1 MKWFDAFRAHAAMRW
16 SMAGGTVIALACA
29 SGGCQVPR
37 GSWVSSTRHAEILV
51 QDQNWVW
58 LEFSGMVGTVV
69 TADESGLM
77 YLLRHGPPSRYHR
90 ARYDPTVPSNRITV
104 ELPGSMPF
112 TNGYIAT
119 TRSRLWVLGLN
130 GDVGHVSK
138 AINNEP
144 FTALGNVFVVNSMG
158 PGSVWGVHVDGREF
172 FFSTASYA
180 EARIWAVDTTSG
192 SLVARLVTTFPT
204 PTPNLVSIT
213 RGRDGKLLAM
223 SYDGLYEIDTW
234 SGARVWRASRPLDP
248 DFSNPQGYGF
258 IVLAYDPWTDVV
270 AVGPAWHV
278 DITNIYS
285 LRLSGSGPFT
295 PAYYFPFF
303 SGLGSLANASESP
316 FEYLGKGCLNGLGRE
331 PRMGWRGL
339 PRQGQSFTLELRAAE
354 PNGLAIFWLGVSDT
368 QWPGLG
374 PLPFDAGIL
383 GAPGCRLYASN
394 EASYLVPVD
403 GVGEAR
409 LAIPV
414 PLNPAVY
421 GFEVY
426 AQTASTSG
434 GNVLGFAASDAL
446 VIRLR

>member
-1 MKWFDAFRAHAAMRW
+1 
-16 SMAGGTVIALACA
+16 MAGVTVIALACA
-29 SGGCQVPR
+29 PGGCQVPR
-37 GSWVSSTRHAEILV
+37 GSWVSSTRQTEIIV
-51 QDQNWVW
+51 QDQSWVSFD
-58 LEFSGMVGTVV
+58 FSGMVGTVV
-69 TADESGLM
+69 TADEAGLI

-90 ARYDPTVPSNRITV
+90 ARYDPTVPSNRIAV

-112 TNGYIAT
+112 ANGYIAA
-119 TRSRLWVLGLN
+119 TRSKLWVLGLN

-138 AINNEP
+138 AINGAA
-144 FTALGNVFVVNSMG
+144 FTAVGNVFAQNALGSGVVS
-158 PGSVWGVHVDGREF
+158 SVFVDGRDLF
-172 FFSTASYA
+172 FTTGTALTRFSTDP
-180 EARIWAVDTTSG
+180 ARLWALDTTG
-192 SLVARLVTTFPT
+192 NGAVARLVTTFALPA
-204 PTPNLVSIT
+204 PNLVQVT
-213 RGRDGKLLAM
+213 RGRDGNLVVM
-223 SYDGLYEIDTW
+223 GYDGLYEVDPRN
-234 SGARVWRASRPLDP
+234 GAQALRAWKPLDP
-248 DFSNPQGYGF
+248 DFGTQVSPAGQ
-258 IVLAYDPWTDVV
+258 IVVAYDPWTDVV